1 MTNENVGKEKQ
12 CGMSRRELLGSAV
25 AAGAFTIIPSHV
37 LGESVS
43 GKKPPSEKLNIATI
57 GVGGM

>member
-12 CGMSRRELLGSAV
+12 YGMTRRELLGSAV
-25 AAGAFTIIPSHV
+25 AAGAFTIIPSYV

-43 GKKPPSEKLNIATI
+43 GF
-57 GVGGM
+57 